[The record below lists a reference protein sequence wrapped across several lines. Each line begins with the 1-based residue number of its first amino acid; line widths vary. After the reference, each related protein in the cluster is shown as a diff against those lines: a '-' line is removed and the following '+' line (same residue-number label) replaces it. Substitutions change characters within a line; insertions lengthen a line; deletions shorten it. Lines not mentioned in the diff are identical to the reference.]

1 MTVQFDKREVWSA
14 KAPTSS
20 TTPWKQGT
28 PKGLVVHWVG
38 GGAMNLHTKP
48 HTACLAA
55 VRSIESYEMSRG
67 YISIAYNLLA
77 CPHGIL
83 IEGRGLSC
91 EGAANGGGVNNL
103 YASIC
108 LLMGQ
113 GDPFL
118 DEYKPAVAAAR
129 DLFGGSL
136 LSHRQ
141 VNATQCPGDA
151 VADWV
156 FAQAP
161 QPVQM
166 PVAVMPQKPNPSP
179 GGNLVNVYLAL
190 HRLGITID
198 VGPMVWP
205 TSVGKP
211 VSDVQFALVGGF
223 GQKIKIDGI
232 NGPATVE
239 AIKNAQRWGKL
250 KADGIVGQKTR
261 NLFSSVLKVKYP

>member
-1 MTVQFDKREVWSA
+1 MTVQFDKREAWSA

-20 TTPWKQGT
+20 TTPWKEGT

-55 VRSIESYEMSRG
+55 VRGIESYEMSRG

-91 EGAANGGGVNNL
+91 EGAANGGGVNGL

-118 DEYKPAVAAAR
+118 DEYKPAIVEAR
-129 DLFGGSL
+129 NLFGGSL

-141 VNATQCPGDA
+141 VNATQCPSDA

-161 QPVQM
+161 QPIQM
-166 PVAVMPQKPNPSP
+166 PVAVMPQKPNPSA
-179 GGNLVNVYLAL
+179 GGNLVNVYVALNRLATTIL
-190 HRLGITID
+190 TGPVVFPTQNTGIRDI
-198 VGPMVWP
+198 
-205 TSVGKP
+205 
-211 VSDVQFALVGGF
+211 QFALVGGF

-239 AIKNAQRWGKL
+239 AIKNAQRFGKL
-250 KADGIVGQKTR
+250 KADGIVGSKTR
-261 NLFSSVLKVKYP
+261 KVLSSVLKVKYP